1 MTMIEKLVD
10 WYPEESLLIA
20 DGFNDAIIGIDES
33 SMRIIYS
40 VTRCIEILCLD
51 EGMDVEDAIEHFNY
65 NVKGSY
71 VGEKTP
77 IWCEDNF

>member
-1 MTMIEKLVD
+1 MLEQLIERYED
-10 WYPEESLLIA
+10 DELLIA
-20 DGFNDAIIGIDES
+20 DGFNDAIIGIDEQ

-40 VTRCIEILCLD
+40 TQRCIQTLID
-51 EGMDVEDAIEHFNY
+51 GGMDLEEALEYFDY

-77 IWCEDNF
+77 IWCEDFF